1 MTTLPTDRAGRIAEA
16 VRLLGEARDSGR
28 RLATPPFEIADDEEA
43 TAIHFAAVAAV
54 GPIRGWKVG
63 AASPEATPAAGAL
76 TADTLFDGPA
86 TLPAYAL
93 GAVEGEIAVR
103 IGRDLPAR
111 DEPYTTNE
119 VLAAVASWHPAIE
132 VLESAFDGW
141 RGQPKPWKVADR
153 QSHGALVLGAASAE
167 APRTP
172 LGALPVRL
180 SVDGAIAFDHEGGNT
195 AGDPTRL
202 LVWLANHLRGTERF
216 LKAGDVVTT
225 GSATPFLQAKP
236 GQRVRVEFAELGS
249 VEATFGA

>member
-1 MTTLPTDRAGRIAEA
+1 MTTPASDRIAEA
-16 VRLLGEARDSGR
+16 VRLLAEARTKGPL
-28 RLATPPFEIADDEEA
+28 LAAPPAELTDADEA
-43 TAIHFAAVAAV
+43 MAIHFAAVEAV

-63 AASPEATPAAGAL
+63 AASADATPAAGAL
-76 TADTLFDGPA
+76 TADTIFDGPA
-86 TLPAYAL
+86 ALPAYEL

-103 IGRDLPAR
+103 MGRDLPAR
-111 DEPYTTNE
+111 DEPYTTDE

-132 VLESAFDGW
+132 VLESAFANW
-141 RGQPKPWKVADR
+141 RAQPKLWKVADR
-153 QSHGALVLGAASAE
+153 QSHGALVLGAPAASA
-167 APRTP
+167 PQTP

-180 SVDGAIAFDHEGGNT
+180 SVDGEIVFDHEGGNT

-225 GSATPFLQAKP
+225 GSATPFLQARP

-249 VEATFGA
+249 VEASFGE